1 MNNTFDSISN
11 HSEMS
16 ASENKQIKKNPSK
29 HKLAGLLNTASTD
42 EQLRAKVK
50 LLGNLLGNVLLA
62 DAGPKVYD
70 AVEKLR
76 VGFIELHKEDNSQ
89 KRKRLM
95 ALIESLDEET
105 LTQVVRA
112 FSTYFSLVNVAEE
125 ASQLQLRRR
134 KMRKGGELWIGSFDS
149 TIRTFIDMGMS
160 AERLQTLL
168 DRLAYIPVITAH
180 PTEAKRR
187 SILYALRRIF
197 LTNEKL
203 HDTRLGKAQ
212 RQQVIN
218 ELETQIHILWRTDE
232 VRETRPQ
239 VRDEIKNGLYYFKE
253 SLFNAVPVVYR
264 NLEEKI
270 RDHYPNAQI
279 TVPSFL
285 KFGSWIGG
293 DRDGNPNVTPKI
305 TELALRLQSRTSLQE
320 YIKRLNNTFQ
330 HLTHSDQLCT
340 PSREFSESLSLD
352 ENLCLYVFDTNPQ
365 SYIRSPYQR
374 KLAFM
379 RYRIQQNL
387 NKTRALIADASA
399 DISQYQHAYA
409 TEDDFLQDLIL
420 IRDSLCSHGDQKIAD
435 LALTDLIRLVESFG
449 FYLMHL
455 DVRQESSRHTEA
467 VAEILKLCHE
477 QSHPSSLAPGVISQ
491 TGQPIH
497 GHNDYLALDESGR
510 IELLSELIHNQCHGI
525 RFDESQLN
533 ENNKETLA
541 VFKVIEKMHDEI
553 STRAFGEYAIS
564 MTHEASHI
572 LEVLLLATLVGLA
585 GKKEDQWFC
594 KIRISPLF
602 ETIEDLNNI
611 EPLLARLF
619 NDETYK
625 TLLQASGNMQ
635 EVMLGY
641 SDSCK
646 DGGILA
652 SSWQLFVAQQKV
664 IQLADSHHIDCR
676 LFHGRGGT
684 IGRGGGPTYESI
696 LSQPEGTVHGQ
707 IKFTEQGEVLSNKYS
722 NPETAVYELTLGV
735 TGLML
740 ASRYQLMPG
749 KSTATEENMAIM
761 SEIMTYGENS
771 YRQLTDHTE
780 GFLDYFYEATPVNE
794 IAMMNI
800 GSRPSH
806 RKKGDRSKSSV
817 RAIGWVF
824 GWAQAR
830 QTLPAWY
837 GIGTALQQWVGDDA
851 KYSKQ
856 RLQKLRD
863 MYQNWPYFN
872 ALISN
877 TEMAL
882 YKADMR
888 TAKEYSELCLSK
900 ETGLRIYEMIR
911 NEHDRTLEITLKVAN
926 MAHLL
931 DDIPPLALSLMR
943 RDPYLDPLN
952 HIQIKL
958 LKRYRDESLNDE
970 ERKKWLNPL
979 LRSINAIAAGMRNT
993 G

>member
-1 MNNTFDSISN
+1 MNDTTESN
-11 HSEMS
+11 PVNAETADLSS
-16 ASENKQIKKNPSK
+16 TPKGNSSDKP
-29 HKLAGLLNTASTD
+29 KLAGLLNTATTD
-42 EQLRAKVK
+42 KQLRAKVK
-50 LLGNLLGNVLLA
+50 LLGRLLGNVLLSN
-62 DAGPKVYD
+62 AGPKVYD

-76 VGFIELHKEDNSQ
+76 VGFIELHKKEDSE
-89 KRKRLM
+89 KRARLM

-125 ASQLQLRRR
+125 ASQLQQRRR
-134 KMRKGGELWIGSFDS
+134 QMRKGDELWIGSFDS
-149 TIRTFIDMGMS
+149 ALRSFIEMGMS

-168 DRLAYIPVITAH
+168 DRLTYIPVITAH

-187 SILYALRRIF
+187 SIMYALRRVF

-203 HDTRLGKAQ
+203 SDTRLGKAQ
-212 RQQVIN
+212 RQDVID
-218 ELETQIHILWRTDE
+218 ELETQIHILWHTNE
-232 VRETRPQ
+232 VRENRPQ
-239 VRDEIKNGLYYFKE
+239 VRDEIENGIYYFKE
-253 SLFNAVPVVYR
+253 SLFDAVPVVYR
-264 NLEEKI
+264 NLEDRI

-279 TVPSFL
+279 KVPSFL

-293 DRDGNPNVTPKI
+293 DRDGNPNVTPET
-305 TELALRLQSRTSLQE
+305 TELALRLQSRTTLQE
-320 YIKRLNNTFQ
+320 YIRRLNDAFK

-340 PSREFSESLSLD
+340 PSREFSESLSKD
-352 ENLCLYVFDTNPQ
+352 ESMRFEVFVSNPLA
-365 SYIRSPYQR
+365 YTHSPYQR
-374 KLAFM
+374 KIAFM

-387 NKTRALIADASA
+387 DKTRALIAASGSEHEV
-399 DISQYQHAYA
+399 DISKNPHAYSS
-409 TEDDFLQDLIL
+409 EDQFLADLVL
-420 IRDSLCSHGDQKIAD
+420 IRESLHSHDDLKIAD
-435 LALTDLIRLVESFG
+435 IALKDLIRLLETFG
-449 FYLMHL
+449 FYLMQL
-455 DVRQESSRHTEA
+455 DVRQESTRHSEA
-467 VAEILKLCHE
+467 VAQILQ
-477 QSHPSSLAPGVISQ
+477 QSN
-491 TGQPIH
+491 TYM
-497 GHNDYLALDESGR
+497 DYESLDEATR
-510 IELLSELIHNQCHGI
+510 IELLSDLIKHQSEGVK
-525 RFDESQLN
+525 FDASSLSDA
-533 ENNKETLA
+533 NKETLE
-541 VFKVIEKMHDEI
+541 VFKVIEKMYGEI
-553 STRAFGEYAIS
+553 SPRAFGEYVIS
-564 MTHEASHI
+564 MTHQASHV
-572 LEVLLLATLVGLA
+572 LEVMFLATLVGLT
-585 GKKEDQWFC
+585 GKVDGEWFC

-602 ETIEDLNNI
+602 ETIEDLNHI
-611 EPLLARLF
+611 ESVLGSLF
-619 NDETYK
+619 DDDTYR
-625 TLLQASGNMQ
+625 TLLNASGNLQ

-652 SSWQLFVAQQKV
+652 SSWQLFEAQQKAMN
-664 IQLADSHHIDCR
+664 LADAHSVDCR

-684 IGRGGGPTYESI
+684 IGRGGGPTHESI

-740 ASRYQLMPG
+740 ASRYQILPG
-749 KSTATEENMAIM
+749 ESTATEENMAIM
-761 SEIMTYGENS
+761 REIMAYGESS
-771 YRQLTDHTE
+771 YRQLTDNTE
-780 GFLDYFYEATPVNE
+780 GFLDYFYEATPVSE
-794 IAMMNI
+794 ISLMNI

-837 GIGTALQQWVGDDA
+837 GIGSALQQWIGDDP
-851 KYSKQ
+851 S
-856 RLQKLRD
+856 RLEKLRD
-863 MYQNWPYFN
+863 MYQHWPYFK
-872 ALISN
+872 ALLSN

-882 YKADMR
+882 YKTDTR
-888 TAKEYSELCLSK
+888 TAKEYSELCVSA
-900 ETGLRIYEMIR
+900 ETGRRIYEMIR
-911 NEHDRTLEITLKVAN
+911 DEHDRTLYITLKVSN

-958 LKRYRDESLNDE
+958 LKRYRDKSLSDDE
-970 ERKKWLNPL
+970 REKWLNPL

>member
-1 MNNTFDSISN
+1 MNNTTESDPVNSETADISSTPKGN
-11 HSEMS
+11 SS
-16 ASENKQIKKNPSK
+16 DKP
-29 HKLAGLLNTASTD
+29 KLAGLLNTATTD
-42 EQLRAKVK
+42 KQLRAKVK
-50 LLGNLLGNVLLA
+50 LLGRLLGNVLLSN
-62 DAGPKVYD
+62 AGAEVYD

-76 VGFIELHKEDNSQ
+76 VGFIELHKNEDSD
-89 KRKRLM
+89 KRARLM

-125 ASQLQLRRR
+125 ASQLQQRRR
-134 KMRKGGELWIGSFDS
+134 QMRKGDELWIGSFDS
-149 TIRTFIDMGMS
+149 ALRSFIEMGMS

-168 DRLAYIPVITAH
+168 DRLTYIPVITAH

-187 SILYALRRIF
+187 SIMYALRRVF

-203 HDTRLGKAQ
+203 SDTRLGKAQ
-212 RQQVIN
+212 RQDVID
-218 ELETQIHILWRTDE
+218 ELETQIHILWHTNE
-232 VRETRPQ
+232 VRENRPQ
-239 VRDEIKNGLYYFKE
+239 VRDEIENGIYYFKE
-253 SLFNAVPVVYR
+253 SLFDAVPVVYR
-264 NLEEKI
+264 NLEDRI

-279 TVPSFL
+279 KVPSFL

-293 DRDGNPNVTPKI
+293 DRDGNPNVTPET
-305 TELALRLQSRTSLQE
+305 TELALRLQSRTTLQE
-320 YIKRLNNTFQ
+320 YIRRLNDAFK

-340 PSREFSESLSLD
+340 PSREFSESLSKD
-352 ENLCLYVFDTNPQ
+352 ESMRFEVFVSNPLA
-365 SYIRSPYQR
+365 YTHSPYQR
-374 KLAFM
+374 KIAFM

-387 NKTRALIADASA
+387 DRTRALIAASGSDREV
-399 DISQYQHAYA
+399 DISKYPHAYSS
-409 TEDDFLQDLIL
+409 EDQFLADLVL
-420 IRDSLCSHGDQKIAD
+420 IRESLHSHGDLKIAD
-435 LALTDLIRLVESFG
+435 IALKDLIRLLETFG
-449 FYLMHL
+449 FYLMQL
-455 DVRQESSRHTEA
+455 DVRQESTRHSEA
-467 VAEILKLCHE
+467 VAEILQ
-477 QSHPSSLAPGVISQ
+477 QSN
-491 TGQPIH
+491 TYM
-497 GHNDYLALDESGR
+497 DYESLDEATR
-510 IELLSELIHNQCHGI
+510 IELLSDLIKHQSEGVK
-525 RFDESQLN
+525 FDASTLSDA
-533 ENNKETLA
+533 NKETLE
-541 VFKVIEKMHDEI
+541 VFKVIEKMYGEI
-553 STRAFGEYAIS
+553 SPRAFGEYVIS
-564 MTHEASHI
+564 MTHQASHV
-572 LEVLLLATLVGLA
+572 LEVMFLATLVGLT
-585 GKKEDQWFC
+585 GKVDGKWFC

-602 ETIEDLNNI
+602 ETIEDLNHI
-611 EPLLARLF
+611 ESVLGSLFDDDTYRSLL
-619 NDETYK
+619 N
-625 TLLQASGNMQ
+625 ASGNLQ

-652 SSWQLFVAQQKV
+652 SSWQLFEAQQKAMS
-664 IQLADSHHIDCR
+664 LADAHSVDCR

-684 IGRGGGPTYESI
+684 IGRGGGPTHESI

-740 ASRYQLMPG
+740 ASRYQILPG
-749 KSTATEENMAIM
+749 ESTATEENMAIM
-761 SEIMTYGENS
+761 REIMAYGESS
-771 YRQLTDHTE
+771 YRQLTDNTE
-780 GFLDYFYEATPVNE
+780 GFLDYFYEATPVSE
-794 IAMMNI
+794 IALMNI

-837 GIGTALQQWVGDDA
+837 GIGSALQQWIGDD
-851 KYSKQ
+851 SS
-856 RLQKLRD
+856 RLEKLRD
-863 MYQNWPYFN
+863 MYQHWPYFK
-872 ALISN
+872 ALLSN

-882 YKADMR
+882 YKTDIR
-888 TAKEYSELCLSK
+888 TAKEYSELCVSA
-900 ETGLRIYEMIR
+900 ETGRRIYEMIR
-911 NEHDRTLEITLKVAN
+911 DEHDRTLYITLKVSN

-958 LKRYRDESLNDE
+958 LKRYRDKSLSDDE
-970 ERKKWLNPL
+970 REKWLNPL

>member
-1 MNNTFDSISN
+1 MNDILEPNSNSPENADSYDKMSEH
-11 HSEMS
+11 HSD
-16 ASENKQIKKNPSK
+16 K
-29 HKLAGLLNTASTD
+29 HKLAGLLNTATTD
-42 EQLRAKVK
+42 QQLRSRVR
-50 LLGNLLGNVLLA
+50 LFGNLLGNILLSS
-62 DAGPKVYD
+62 AGAKVYD

-76 VGFIELHKEDNSQ
+76 VGFIELHKKEDAD
-89 KRKRLM
+89 KRARLM

-134 KMRKGGELWIGSFDS
+134 QMRKGGKLWIGSFDS
-149 TIRTFIDMGMS
+149 ALGDFIDMGMS

-203 HDTRLGKAQ
+203 NDTRLGKAQ
-212 RQQVIN
+212 RQSVID
-218 ELETQIHILWRTDE
+218 ELETQIQILWRTNE
-232 VRETRPQ
+232 VRENRPQ
-239 VRDEIKNGLYYFKE
+239 VRDEIKNGIYYFKE
-253 SLFNAVPVVYR
+253 SLFDAVPVVYR
-264 NLEEKI
+264 NLEDRI
-270 RDHYPNAQI
+270 RDHYPTAQI

-293 DRDGNPNVTPKI
+293 DRDGNPNVTPET

-320 YIKRLNNTFQ
+320 YVRRLNITFK
-330 HLTHSDQLCT
+330 HLTHSDQLCA
-340 PSREFSESLSLD
+340 PSREFSESLNRD
-352 ENLCLYVFDTNPQ
+352 ENMRFEVFINNPLA
-365 SYIRSPYQR
+365 STHSPYQR
-374 KLAFM
+374 KIAFM
-379 RYRIQQNL
+379 RFRLQQNL
-387 NKTRALIADASA
+387 DKTRALIADNTTDVSK
-399 DISQYQHAYA
+399 YVHAYA
-409 TEDDFLQDLIL
+409 SEDDFLHDLQL
-420 IRDSLCSHGDQKIAD
+420 ISDSLHSHGDEKIAD
-435 LALTDLIRLVESFG
+435 LAVKDLIRLVETFG
-449 FYLMHL
+449 FYLMQL
-455 DVRQESSRHTEA
+455 DIRQESTRHTEA
-467 VAEILKLCHE
+467 VAEILK
-477 QSHPSSLAPGVISQ
+477 QSNTYL
-491 TGQPIH
+491 
-497 GHNDYLALDESGR
+497 DYDSLDEDER
-510 IELLSELIHNQCHGI
+510 IRMLSDLIHNQCSGI
-525 RFDESQLN
+525 KFDRAQLN
-533 ENNKETLA
+533 DANKETLA
-541 VFKVIEKMHDEI
+541 VFDVIEKMVGEL
-553 STRAFGEYAIS
+553 SERAFGEYVIS
-564 MTHEASHI
+564 MTHQASHI
-572 LEVLLLATLVGLA
+572 LEVLLLATLVGLT
-585 GKKEDQWFC
+585 GKESGKNGDQNNGKWFC
-594 KIRISPLF
+594 KIKISPLF
-602 ETIEDLNNI
+602 ETIEDLNHI
-611 EPLLARLF
+611 ESVLAKLF
-619 NDETYK
+619 DDETYK
-625 TLLQASGNMQ
+625 TLLSASGNLQ

-652 SSWQLFVAQQKV
+652 SSWQLFEAQQKV
-664 IQLADSHHIDCR
+664 IRLADAHQIDCR

-684 IGRGGGPTYESI
+684 IGRGGGPTHESI

-740 ASRYQLMPG
+740 ASRYQILPG
-749 KSTATEENMAIM
+749 ESTATEENMAIM
-761 SEIMTYGENS
+761 REIMSYGEKS

-780 GFLDYFYEATPVNE
+780 GFLDYFYEATPVSE
-794 IAMMNI
+794 IALMNI

-837 GIGTALQQWVGDDA
+837 GIGSALNQWVGDDV
-851 KYSKQ
+851 S
-856 RLQKLRD
+856 RLQKLQD
-863 MYQNWPYFN
+863 MYQNWPYFK
-872 ALISN
+872 ALLSN

-882 YKADMR
+882 YKTDIR

-900 ETGLRIYEMIR
+900 DTGQRIFEMIR
-911 NEHDRTLEITLKVAN
+911 DEHDRTLEITLKVAK
-926 MAHLL
+926 MTHLL

-958 LKRYRDESLNDE
+958 LKRYRDKSLDKA
-970 ERKKWLNPL
+970 EREKWLNPL